1 MERHGNLF
9 RQIPPWTLIEDVLS
23 LLGLSRYPPYTFQRN
38 EISLDQSIDAVALIE
53 PYYIPSKAKQFL
65 SHTDEKRW
73 VTVLRHLLEHHG
85 WSVISKETTRDRK
98 KTIVYSVQ
106 RVGSVM
112 GTSVEIT
119 FD

>member
-1 MERHGNLF
+1 MDRHSNLF
-9 RQIPPWTLIEDVLS
+9 RQIPPWPIIEDVLFM
-23 LLGLSRYPPYTFQRN
+23 LNLSKYPPFTFQRSD
-38 EISLDQSIDAVALIE
+38 ISLEQSIDAVSLIE
-53 PYYIPSKAKQFL
+53 PYYIPSKARQFL

-73 VTVLRHLLEHHG
+73 VTILRHLLEHHG
-85 WSVISKETTRDRK
+85 WSVVSKETTRDKK
-98 KTIVYSVQ
+98 KTILYSVQ